1 VAANA
6 FGPDPVDPALAS
18 IGFKNGEPAG
28 SASALTWSAG
38 QYVRLMLD
46 ISAAK
51 VLDRPEYTT
60 ERYIDHSQGT
70 TALTVTAPADRSAVT
85 GSTTVTGTAAPGAAI
100 VVRGVNLDDH
110 TAVTGTATAGQ
121 DGAVSVPLTVTGGTT
136 VLNTVATDKHGG
148 TARDV
153 RSVVFDFAPGTLLFQ
168 AIDPDGD
175 DNGPGNYAY
184 PTSDNFK
191 PGAYDLQQ
199 FQVYDD
205 AANGRI
211 IFRVRTRD
219 LTPTFGSPLGAQL
232 VDVYVHVP
240 GAATTSTDPSF
251 GVGARHY
258 TIAPAGAWS
267 RLIEVQG
274 FGQRYLDASGNTL
287 GQVSISGNDVSR
299 YITFSVSKAS
309 LGQPGPGWGFSVVLH
324 GQDGFSGDGDQARQ
338 FQPTPQDFQFG
349 ECATASADAH
359 CTFPANQLPK
369 AMDVFTP
376 AGVAQSDELDYTK
389 HNPVVIEPV
398 VMP

>member
-1 VAANA
+1 
-6 FGPDPVDPALAS
+6 
-18 IGFKNGEPAG
+18 
-28 SASALTWSAG
+28 
-38 QYVRLMLD
+38 MLD
-46 ISAAK
+46 LSAAK
-51 VLDRPEYTT
+51 VLERPDYTV
-60 ERYIDHSQGT
+60 ERYIDHTQGQT
-70 TALTVTAPADRSAVT
+70 TLTVTAPADRTAVT

-100 VVRGVNLDDH
+100 VVRGVNLDADSS
-110 TAVTGTATAGQ
+110 VTGTATAAK
-121 DGAVSVPLTVTGGTT
+121 DGSFSIPLTLVGGTT
-136 VLNTVATDKHGG
+136 QLITTATDKKGA

-153 RSVVFDFAPGTLLFQ
+153 REVVFDFAPGTLLFQ
-168 AIDPDGD
+168 ATDPDGD

-191 PGAYDLQQ
+191 PGAYDLEQ

-205 AANGRI
+205 GDKV

-251 GVGARHY
+251 GVAARHY

-274 FGQRYLDASGNTL
+274 FGQRYIDATGATL
-287 GQVSISGNDVSR
+287 GQVTISANDVSR

-309 LGQPGPGWGFSVVLH
+309 LGQPGPGWGFTVVLH

-349 ECATASADAH
+349 ECAPTANLSDPH

-389 HNPVVIEPV
+389 VNPVVIQPV